1 MRNDIAKEMEQIA
14 LPPELHQRSW
24 AGIEQAIQEQ
34 KRNKKPLIRSPKLVG
49 GAAAAILIVV
59 LATSSTT
66 GLATM
71 IKGYYQDIVNRMG
84 AVTGTQYN
92 QATEEIAINLGEP
105 FIKGEKVVVPITV
118 KLKNAD
124 SPPFSLAE
132 AITVGTMEIQG
143 ANGEVLRAQ
152 DVAIEPAS
160 QKSYSFEIADA
171 HRLLSEEPRTL
182 PGERHFKGNLV
193 LDQSVMRDKAN
204 PSYTVT
210 IQSLY
215 QHAKAEA
222 PLEINGHWQVP
233 FPVLK

>member
-1 MRNDIAKEMEQIA
+1 MRNDIAKEMEQIE
-14 LPPELHQRSW
+14 LPTELRQRSR
-24 AGIEQAIQEQ
+24 AGIKQAKEEQ
-34 KRNKKPLIRSPKLVG
+34 KKRRQPLVRPPKLIG
-49 GAAAAILIVV
+49 GAAAAILIVM

-92 QATEEIAINLGEP
+92 QATEEIAISLGEP
-105 FIKGEKVVVPITV
+105 FIKGKMVVVPITV

-132 AITVGTMEIQG
+132 AVTVGSMEIQG
-143 ANGEVLRAQ
+143 KNGEVIRAQ

-171 HRLLSEEPRTL
+171 NRLLSEEPSTS
-182 PGERHFKGNLV
+182 PGERHFKGNLI
-193 LDQSVMRDKAN
+193 LDQSVMHAEDD

-222 PLEINGHWQVP
+222 PLEIKGQWQVP
-233 FPVLK
+233 LHVLK